1 MKKIL
6 LSYVL
11 LFSMLSQLAFA
22 AHNSH
27 NQLPVD
33 IIRNTLALT
42 FAENGTLWR
51 LLPTRDFIYV
61 DFSTDNGNS
70 YSKPSKVNK
79 QAQKIS
85 AWPENPP
92 AIAVTKSG
100 RILVLYYAD
109 TQQKSTSYFSYSD
122 DLGKTF
128 STPTLIS
135 DHATTDMHYM
145 DKMLVDQQGDVHFFW
160 HDRRNEGQNTGMGS
174 GVLSLY
180 HAKINKLNNDIS
192 KNELINHFVCSCCRT
207 AISLSPQGYPIILMR
222 MAFPDGARDHV
233 LLSKESATQWRTPS
247 RISDDHWVIDACPE
261 HGPALAIDTQGR
273 SHLTWF
279 SLSNKRQ
286 GIFYAYTDDY
296 GITVSNP
303 MPLGQLDYLPS
314 HPDIAV
320 AKQRVVVAWTE
331 FDGKTTSLYI
341 QQSFNKGESWQTA
354 QKVASSTS
362 STGYPILLAQNE
374 KIFISWVTKATGHS
388 LIEVIK

>member
-6 LSYVL
+6 LSYAL
-11 LFSMLSQLAFA
+11 LFSLLSQVAIA
-22 AHNSH
+22 AHNVH
-27 NQLPVD
+27 HQLPVD

-70 YSKPSKVNK
+70 YSKPRKVNK

-100 RILVLYYAD
+100 RILILYYAD
-109 TQQKSTSYFSYSD
+109 TQQKSTSYSSYSD

-128 STPTLIS
+128 STPVLIS
-135 DHATTDMHYM
+135 DRAMTAMHYM
-145 DKMLVDQQGDVHFFW
+145 DKMLVDQKGGVHFFW
-160 HDRRNEGQNTGMGS
+160 HDRRHDDQNPNMGS

-180 HAKINKLNNDIS
+180 HAKINQLTNDIS
-192 KNELINHFVCSCCRT
+192 QNELISHFVCSCCRT
-207 AISLSPQGYPIILMR
+207 AISLSPQGYPVILMR
-222 MAFPDGARDHV
+222 MVFADGARDHV
-233 LLSKESATQWRTPS
+233 LLSKESATQWRTPK

-261 HGPALAIDTQGR
+261 HGPALAIDSQGR
-273 SHLTWF
+273 SHVTWF
-279 SLSNKRQ
+279 SLGNKRQ
-286 GIFYAYTDDY
+286 GIFYAHTDDY
-296 GITVSNP
+296 GINTSNP
-303 MPLGQLDYLPS
+303 MPLGQPDYLPS

-331 FDGKTTSLYI
+331 FDGKATHLYI
-341 QQSFNKGESWQTA
+341 QQSFNKGINWQTA
-354 QKVASSTS
+354 QKIASSAST
-362 STGYPILLAQNE
+362 TGYPILLTHNE
-374 KIFISWVTKATGHS
+374 KIFLSWVTKETGHS
-388 LIEVIK
+388 LVEVIK